1 MTYIPQAGTFPA
13 RVIDYLR
20 SLPAGSERSSAELAE
35 ELDQDRNV
43 VANLLQYPRGQGV
56 LKARKVGRL
65 VYWSLGDGIPEPM
78 LRDLPPHSAPEI
90 PKRPVGLFPGVPRG
104 EPEPPA
110 VPFRA
115 ALWSDGTL
123 NIERNG
129 LTVWLL
135 PDEVAQLRGL
145 LRGGA

>member
-1 MTYIPQAGTFPA
+1 MTYVPQAGTFPA

-20 SLPAGSERSSAELAE
+20 SLPAGAERSSAELAE

-43 VANLLQYPRGQGV
+43 VANLLQYPRDQGV
-56 LKARKVGRL
+56 IRARKEGRL
-65 VYWSLGDGIPEPM
+65 IYWSLGDGTPNLPHDFEPDEPLHRPERPA
-78 LRDLPPHSAPEI
+78 APG
-90 PKRPVGLFPGVPRG
+90 KV
-104 EPEPPA
+104 EPNPA
-110 VPFRA
+110 SVAFRA

-129 LTVWLL
+129 LTVWLM
-135 PDEVAQLRGL
+135 PAEVDQLRGL